1 MRQILS
7 VCGLCAMN
15 AIFLIQNARVVMQ
28 LKERLSGQ
36 RHPLQMHSVLYTN
49 SAVIDNNY
57 NSYGQ
62 CSELPCKK
70 FIDLKDP
77 DISDE
82 QHYKSIDK
90 SFKVKG

>member
-36 RHPLQMHSVLYTN
+36 RHPLQIHSVLYTN
-49 SAVIDNNY
+49 ALVIDNNY
-57 NSYGQ
+57 NSCG
-62 CSELPCKK
+62 SVLNFPVRN
-70 FIDLKDP
+70 L
-77 DISDE
+77 ST
-82 QHYKSIDK
+82 
-90 SFKVKG
+90 

>member
-36 RHPLQMHSVLYTN
+36 RHPLQMQSVLYTN
-49 SAVIDNNY
+49 AQSLITTIIVMGSVLDFPVRNL
-57 NSYGQ
+57 ST
-62 CSELPCKK
+62 
-70 FIDLKDP
+70 
-77 DISDE
+77 
-82 QHYKSIDK
+82 
-90 SFKVKG
+90 

>member
-36 RHPLQMHSVLYTN
+36 RNPLQMQSVLYTN
-49 SAVIDNNY
+49 AQSLITTIIVVAV
-57 NSYGQ
+57 
-62 CSELPCKK
+62 
-70 FIDLKDP
+70 F
-77 DISDE
+77 
-82 QHYKSIDK
+82 
-90 SFKVKG
+90 

>member
-36 RHPLQMHSVLYTN
+36 RHPLQMQSVLYTN
-49 SAVIDNNY
+49 AQSLITTIIVVGSVLNFPVRNL
-57 NSYGQ
+57 ST
-62 CSELPCKK
+62 
-70 FIDLKDP
+70 
-77 DISDE
+77 
-82 QHYKSIDK
+82 
-90 SFKVKG
+90 

>member
-36 RHPLQMHSVLYTN
+36 RHPLQMQSVFYTNAQSLITTIIVVGSVLNFPVRNLST
-49 SAVIDNNY
+49 
-57 NSYGQ
+57 
-62 CSELPCKK
+62 
-70 FIDLKDP
+70 
-77 DISDE
+77 
-82 QHYKSIDK
+82 
-90 SFKVKG
+90 

>member
-36 RHPLQMHSVLYTN
+36 RHPLQMQSVLYTN
-49 SAVIDNNY
+49 AQSLITTIIVMGSVLNFPVRNL
-57 NSYGQ
+57 ST
-62 CSELPCKK
+62 
-70 FIDLKDP
+70 
-77 DISDE
+77 
-82 QHYKSIDK
+82 
-90 SFKVKG
+90 

>member
-49 SAVIDNNY
+49 AQSLITTIIVVGSVLNFPVRNL
-57 NSYGQ
+57 ST
-62 CSELPCKK
+62 
-70 FIDLKDP
+70 
-77 DISDE
+77 
-82 QHYKSIDK
+82 
-90 SFKVKG
+90 